1 MATSVDAQA
10 VEALTL
16 RPVGWMS
23 RGQPP
28 SPREKAASGVKIS
41 IAQRNIQLAGAAVC
55 PD

>member
-1 MATSVDAQA
+1 MATSVNGQA

-23 RGQPP
+23 RGRLP

-41 IAQRNIQLAGAAVC
+41 IAQRNTLLAGAAVC